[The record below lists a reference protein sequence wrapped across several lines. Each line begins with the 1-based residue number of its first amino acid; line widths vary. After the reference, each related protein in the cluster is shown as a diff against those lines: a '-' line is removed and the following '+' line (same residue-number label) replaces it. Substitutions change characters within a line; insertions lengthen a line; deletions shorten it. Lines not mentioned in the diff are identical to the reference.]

1 MSLQNAQYEGLS
13 KEDKIKF
20 ANFHKQRNQD
30 KLYNELQKLYGP
42 LNNNEE
48 FHSVSGPEVNSK
60 GGPVAFTNTTQ
71 TWIKRK
77 KQNSLLQQPQ
87 NKDNGSGVGLVI
99 PPIQKISTEQL
110 PTTVPIRSLNVQPSS
125 QRIGNNSAAGVLTL
139 EQEMHQMRQKQP
151 QSRPPTTFQNL
162 EVRANLVPQQAQQA
176 HVIDPEVNRHIS
188 PNALQKVKN
197 ELNKLPTQVNKNS
210 KISKIKNKLKEFG
223 DISGQL
229 AQEKKDEIQKGIFE
243 ILGVKN
249 SDKEAV
255 RKNPYKTIFVIIG
268 LLVVLGL
275 IPVIILVIVPKVNE
289 ELEKIRN
296 NWPENRCKN
305 PYSQYPTIFG
315 PEGTTYDEN
324 KAYCDAQAANSAFNS
339 NIGGVQNQIDG
350 QNNALQNITESVN
363 NTQKMIL
370 AIRESLMKQINDVY
384 QKMYSMFKRIA
395 YLFKVFA
402 RLFYRIFQTF
412 NSLFKTIKYAVWTL
426 MSVWVGPIGG
436 LVRAFCFGCHTLIE
450 LDGKIKRLDEI
461 IIGDNISGDIVV
473 GVCEFK
479 KDVQDQYYKMGD
491 VYVSGMHIVEHDR
504 KFIRV
509 HSHPR
514 AVKVDYN
521 LPVIRCLITDTGR
534 LRIGGNIYC
543 DYLGDNV
550 LDTYLKIVAPIVK
563 IPFRLDDYKNSA
575 LNLYPAFTQ
584 DSIIQ
589 VDSGI
594 KMITDVVIGDKIA
607 GKEVIGVIRY
617 ILEGKTFI
625 TEYDDGYNMCKFV
638 GIQICRGDKYIVRE
652 NHREMKILGKLECIG
667 LVVEGGLIE
676 LSRNMRIVDFDIIG
690 DDMRKDVEDA
700 LEKLY
705 ID

>member
-1 MSLQNAQYEGLS
+1 MSNDRPEGAGDGLKFSTLRQRLRPAQ
-13 KEDKIKF
+13 
-20 ANFHKQRNQD
+20 
-30 KLYNELQKLYGP
+30 GP
-42 LNNNEE
+42 AR
-48 FHSVSGPEVNSK
+48 GPE
-60 GGPVAFTNTTQ
+60 
-71 TWIKRK
+71 
-77 KQNSLLQQPQ
+77 
-87 NKDNGSGVGLVI
+87 
-99 PPIQKISTEQL
+99 
-110 PTTVPIRSLNVQPSS
+110 
-125 QRIGNNSAAGVLTL
+125 
-139 EQEMHQMRQKQP
+139 
-151 QSRPPTTFQNL
+151 
-162 EVRANLVPQQAQQA
+162 QAQE
-176 HVIDPEVNRHIS
+176 HPEPIIS
-188 PNALQKVKN
+188 RDINSQLSSAVREKAQL
-197 ELNKLPTQVNKNS
+197 ELNKLSESNKTS
-210 KISKIKNKLKEFG
+210 KLRNIRNKFRGLISETE
-223 DISGQL
+223 QL
-229 AQEKKDEIQKGIFE
+229 AQDKRIEIEKGIFE

-275 IPVIILVIVPKVNE
+275 IPVVILVIVPLVNNE
-289 ELEKIRN
+289 IDKIRKK
-296 NWPENRCKN
+296 WPENRCKN
-305 PYSQYPTIFG
+305 PYSQYPSIFG
-315 PEGTTYDEN
+315 PEGTTYEEN

-339 NIGGVQNQIDG
+339 NIGGVQNQINS
-350 QNNALQNITESVN
+350 QNNSINNLSESVN
-363 NTQKMIL
+363 NTQMMIF
-370 AIRESLMKQINDVY
+370 AIKESLMKQINDIY

-461 IIGDNISGDIVV
+461 VIGDNISGDIVV

-479 KDVQDQYYKMGD
+479 KDVRDQYYKMGD
-491 VYVSGMHIVEHDR
+491 VYVSGMHIVEYDG

-509 HSHPR
+509 HSHPS

-521 LPVIRCLITDTGR
+521 LPIIRCLITDTGR

-550 LDTYLKIVAPIVK
+550 LETYLKIVAPIVK
-563 IPFRLDDYKNSA
+563 IPFQLDDYKNSA

-638 GIQICRGDKYIVRE
+638 GIQICRDNKYIVRE

-676 LSRNMRIVDFDIIG
+676 LSRNMKIVDFDIIG
-690 DDMRKDVEDA
+690 DDMRRDVEDA

-705 ID
+705 LD

>member
-1 MSLQNAQYEGLS
+1 MSNNDRLGEG
-13 KEDKIKF
+13 EG
-20 ANFHKQRNQD
+20 
-30 KLYNELQKLYGP
+30 E
-42 LNNNEE
+42 
-48 FHSVSGPEVNSK
+48 
-60 GGPVAFTNTTQ
+60 
-71 TWIKRK
+71 
-77 KQNSLLQQPQ
+77 
-87 NKDNGSGVGLVI
+87 GVGDGL
-99 PPIQKISTEQL
+99 KISTLRHRRGLAQG
-110 PTTVPIRSLNVQPSS
+110 PAQGPAQ
-125 QRIGNNSAAGVLTL
+125 G
-139 EQEMHQMRQKQP
+139 
-151 QSRPPTTFQNL
+151 
-162 EVRANLVPQQAQQA
+162 QAQAQEQQEP
-176 HVIDPEVNRHIS
+176 IIS
-188 PNALQKVKN
+188 RGINSQLSSAVREKAQL
-197 ELNKLPTQVNKNS
+197 ELNKLSESNKTS
-210 KISKIKNKLKEFG
+210 KLRNIRNKFSGLISET
-223 DISGQL
+223 GQL

-249 SDKEAV
+249 SDKETV
-255 RKNPYKTIFVIIG
+255 KKNPYKTLFVIIG

-275 IPVIILVIVPKVNE
+275 IPVIILVVVPKVNE
-289 ELEKIRN
+289 KLAEIRN

-324 KAYCDAQAANSAFNS
+324 KAYCDAQAANSSFNS

-350 QNNALQNITESVN
+350 QNNSIQNLTDSIN
-363 NTQKMIL
+363 NTQKMVL
-370 AIRESLMKQINDVY
+370 AIKESLMKQINDVY

-402 RLFYRIFQTF
+402 RLFYRIFETF

-426 MSVWVGPIGG
+426 MSVWAGPIGG

-450 LDGKIKRLDEI
+450 LKGKIKRLDEI
-461 IIGDNISGDIVV
+461 IIGDNIYGDIVV

-479 KDVQDQYYKMGD
+479 KDALDQYYKMED
-491 VYVSGMHIVEHDR
+491 VYVSGMHIVEYNGE
-504 KFIRV
+504 FIRV
-509 HSHPR
+509 HSHPC

-550 LDTYLKIVAPIVK
+550 LETYLKIVAPIVK

-589 VDSGI
+589 VDSCI
-594 KMITDVVIGDKIA
+594 KLITDVVIGDKIA

-638 GIQICRGDKYIVRE
+638 GIQICRGNNYIIRD
-652 NHREMKILGKLECIG
+652 NHREMKILGKLDCIG
-667 LVVEGGLIE
+667 LVVEGGVIE

-690 DDMRKDVEDA
+690 DDMRRDVEDA

>member
-1 MSLQNAQYEGLS
+1 MSSEINYSNSNNPLEEKNNSGAGVAGLK
-13 KEDKIKF
+13 KEM
-20 ANFHKQRNQD
+20 NQM
-30 KLYNELQKLYGP
+30 
-42 LNNNEE
+42 
-48 FHSVSGPEVNSK
+48 
-60 GGPVAFTNTTQ
+60 
-71 TWIKRK
+71 RR
-77 KQNSLLQQPQ
+77 QQPQ
-87 NKDNGSGVGLVI
+87 S
-99 PPIQKISTEQL
+99 P
-110 PTTVPIRSLNVQPSS
+110 
-125 QRIGNNSAAGVLTL
+125 
-139 EQEMHQMRQKQP
+139 
-151 QSRPPTTFQNL
+151 PPTTFANL
-162 EVRANLVPQQAQQA
+162 EVQASHVPQQAQQAQQA
-176 HVIDPEVNRHIS
+176 HVIGPEVNRHIS

-223 DISGQL
+223 TVAGEL
-229 AQEKKDEIQKGIFE
+229 AQEKKDEFEKAVLE
-243 ILGVKN
+243 ILGASNQEKESVKKSPN
-249 SDKEAV
+249 F
-255 RKNPYKTIFVIIG
+255 IMIVIIV
-268 LLVVLGL
+268 LLVLGG
-275 IPVIILVIVPKVNE
+275 IVAVIILVAVPKINE
-289 ELEKIRN
+289 KMAEIRN
-296 NWPENRCKN
+296 NWPENRCKY

-324 KAYCDAQAANSAFNS
+324 KAYCDAQAINSSFNS
-339 NIGGVQNQIDG
+339 NIGGVQNQIDN
-350 QNNALQNITESVN
+350 QNNSIQNLTESIN
-363 NTQKMIL
+363 NTQIIIL
-370 AIRESLMKQINDVY
+370 GIRDALMKQINDIY

-461 IIGDNISGDIVV
+461 IIGDNISGDVVV

-479 KDVQDQYYKMGD
+479 KDARDQYYKMGD
-491 VYVSGMHIVEHDR
+491 VYVSGMHIVEHDG

-509 HSHPR
+509 HSHPN
-514 AVKVDYN
+514 AVIVDYN
-521 LPVIRCLITDTGR
+521 LSIIRCLITDTGR
-534 LRIGGNIYC
+534 LRIGGNVYC

-550 LDTYLKIVAPIVK
+550 LETYLKIVAPIVK

-594 KMITDVVIGDKIA
+594 KLITDIVIGDKIA
-607 GKEVIGVIRY
+607 GKDVIGVIRY

-638 GIQICRGDKYIVRE
+638 GIQICRGDKYVVRE
-652 NHREMKILGKLECIG
+652 NHREMKILGKLDCIG
-667 LVVEGGLIE
+667 LVIEGGVIE
-676 LSRNMRIVDFDIIG
+676 LSRNMKIVDFDIIG
-690 DDMRKDVEDA
+690 DDMRRDVEDA

>member
-1 MSLQNAQYEGLS
+1 MSGEINYS
-13 KEDKIKF
+13 
-20 ANFHKQRNQD
+20 NSN
-30 KLYNELQKLYGP
+30 NP
-42 LNNNEE
+42 LEEKNNR
-48 FHSVSGPEVNSK
+48 F
-60 GGPVAFTNTTQ
+60 
-71 TWIKRK
+71 
-77 KQNSLLQQPQ
+77 
-87 NKDNGSGVGLVI
+87 
-99 PPIQKISTEQL
+99 
-110 PTTVPIRSLNVQPSS
+110 
-125 QRIGNNSAAGVLTL
+125 AGVAGLKN
-139 EQEMHQMRQKQP
+139 EMNQMRQQQP
-151 QSRPPTTFQNL
+151 QSRPPTTFANL
-162 EVRANLVPQQAQQA
+162 EVRANLVPQQAQRA
-176 HVIDPEVNRHIS
+176 HVIDPEVNRHVS
-188 PNALQKVKN
+188 PNTLETVKK
-197 ELNKLPTQVNKNS
+197 ELNKLPTQANKNS

-229 AQEKKDEIQKGIFE
+229 AEEKKDEIQKGIFE

-275 IPVIILVIVPKVNE
+275 IPVIILVIVPMVNKEIDKV
-289 ELEKIRN
+289 RN
-296 NWPENRCKN
+296 NWPENRCKS
-305 PYSQYPTIFG
+305 PYSMFPTIYG

-363 NTQKMIL
+363 NTQKMIF
-370 AIRESLMKQINDVY
+370 AMKESLMKQINDIY

-450 LDGKIKRLDEI
+450 LEGKIKRLDEI

-491 VYVSGMHIVEHDR
+491 VYVSGMHIVEHDG

-534 LRIGGNIYC
+534 LRIGGTIYC

-550 LDTYLKIVAPIVK
+550 LETYLKIVAPIVK

-594 KMITDVVIGDKIA
+594 KLITDVVIGDKIA
-607 GKEVIGVIRY
+607 GKEVIGIIRY

-667 LVVEGGLIE
+667 LVVEGGVIE

-690 DDMRKDVEDA
+690 DDMRRDVEDA

>member
-1 MSLQNAQYEGLS
+1 MSNNEIGLEQIKPS
-13 KEDKIKF
+13 INNIKHKLNEILPKNKSNKIK
-20 ANFHKQRNQD
+20 NLMN
-30 KLYNELQKLYGP
+30 KL
-42 LNNNEE
+42 
-48 FHSVSGPEVNSK
+48 SPENSK
-60 GGPVAFTNTTQ
+60 
-71 TWIKRK
+71 
-77 KQNSLLQQPQ
+77 
-87 NKDNGSGVGLVI
+87 
-99 PPIQKISTEQL
+99 IQKI
-110 PTTVPIRSLNVQPSS
+110 
-125 QRIGNNSAAGVLTL
+125 G
-139 EQEMHQMRQKQP
+139 
-151 QSRPPTTFQNL
+151 
-162 EVRANLVPQQAQQA
+162 
-176 HVIDPEVNRHIS
+176 
-188 PNALQKVKN
+188 
-197 ELNKLPTQVNKNS
+197 
-210 KISKIKNKLKEFG
+210 NKLKEIG
-223 DISGQL
+223 TVAGEI
-229 AQEKKDEIQKGIFE
+229 AQNKKDEFENAIFD
-243 ILGVKN
+243 ILGESKVDKDSVKKAPN
-249 SDKEAV
+249 F
-255 RKNPYKTIFVIIG
+255 TMIVIIV
-268 LLVVLGL
+268 LLVLGG
-275 IPVIILVIVPKVNE
+275 IVAVIILVAVPKINE
-289 ELEKIRN
+289 KMAEIRK
-296 NWPENRCKN
+296 NWPDNRCKN

-324 KAYCDAQAANSAFNS
+324 KAYCDAQAANAAFNS
-339 NIGGVQNQIDG
+339 NIGGVQNQING
-350 QNNALQNITESVN
+350 QNNALQNITDSIN
-363 NTQKMIL
+363 NTQKMIF
-370 AIRESLMKQINDVY
+370 AIKESLMKQINDIY

-461 IIGDNISGDIVV
+461 IIGDNISGDVVV

-479 KDVQDQYYKMGD
+479 KDSQDQYYKMGD
-491 VYVSGMHIVEHDR
+491 VYVSGMHIVEY
-504 KFIRV
+504 KSEFIRV
-509 HSHPR
+509 HSHPC

-563 IPFRLDDYKNSA
+563 IPLRLDDYKNSA

-594 KMITDVVIGDKIA
+594 KLITDIVIGDKIA

-638 GIQICRGDKYIVRE
+638 GIQICRGDKYVVRE
-652 NHREMKILGKLECIG
+652 NHREMKILGKLDCIG
-667 LVVEGGLIE
+667 LVVEGGVIE
-676 LSRNMRIVDFDIIG
+676 LSRSMRIVDFDIIG
-690 DDMRKDVEDA
+690 DDLRRDVEDA

-705 ID
+705 VD